1 MGDCTDRRRSYNPPI
16 MSRRIV
22 TIMLLALVPPAVLNG
37 YPLTYPCVPAV
48 VSQDIMDGD
57 EADAT
62 EDDGAEDSPPI
73 DDAPATGTPVMRMQ
87 LLTSAPIDYSWRAF
101 RTFSP
106 VQSRSLP
113 VGLWH
118 GQSLS
123 VPRPFSR
130 LDRVV
135 AMSRCDAASLT
146 TLARHVQPHAPP
158 SSS

>member
-1 MGDCTDRRRSYNPPI
+1 VGDCPLQRLSYNLPI

-22 TIMLLALVPPAVLNG
+22 TIMLLALLPPAVLNG
-37 YPLTYPCVPAV
+37 YPLTYPCVPAE
-48 VSQDIMDGD
+48 VSQDVTVSD
-57 EADAT
+57 EADST
-62 EDDGAEDSPPI
+62 EDDGAEDSPPV
-73 DDAPATGTPVMRMQ
+73 DDAPVTGTPVMRMQ

-146 TLARHVQPHAPP
+146 TLARHHQPHAPP
-158 SSS
+158 SRS